1 MPAFHPLPR
10 RCVLDAR
17 VENADHIC
25 RAHVALDLVVPEF
38 PDSVPGQFLELQC
51 NIPYHGDAAAHDWIQ
66 TSPPQLSDPSWTGR
80 EPYLRRPFSI
90 GDRWTDDRGRTH
102 LLIVSRRIG
111 PGTEFLDE
119 LSAGDS
125 LGITGPLGRG
135 FAIPADDRPLVLVG
149 GGVGI
154 PPLLYL
160 SRILAAPTPKRT
172 NVTVIFGAL
181 AGDLLPVRC
190 ISPPPTGPTPTPCLA
205 LPGSPAFPSLVTTDD
220 GSLGIRGRVTDAL
233 TALAAR
239 LPAGPPPPLV
249 FACGPDGM
257 LHAVAR
263 LTRRLGWDC
272 ELCIERNMGCGLGTC
287 LSCVTRVFDPARES
301 GWRWALACSEGPV
314 FQRDRLVDY
323 ADTAK
328 T

>member
-1 MPAFHPLPR
+1 MAEIHQLPR
-10 RCVLDAR
+10 RCLTNAR
-17 VENADHIC
+17 VESVDHIC
-25 RAHVALDLVVPEF
+25 REHVLVDLVVTEF

-51 NIPYHGDAAAHDWIQ
+51 NFPFHGEAAAHDWDLA
-66 TSPPQLSDPSWTGR
+66 SPPRLSDPSWIGR

-90 GDRWTDDRGRTH
+90 GDRWSDDHGRTH
-102 LLIVSRRIG
+102 LSVISRRIG
-111 PGTEFLDE
+111 PGTAFLDA
-119 LSAGDS
+119 LAAGDS
-125 LGITGPLGRG
+125 LSVTGPLGRG
-135 FAIPADDRPLVLVG
+135 FTIPADGRSLVLVG

-154 PPLLYL
+154 PPLIYL
-160 SRILAAPTPKRT
+160 ARVLAALRRAD
-172 NVTVIFGAL
+172 VTVIFGAL

-190 ISPPPTGPTPTPCLA
+190 VLPPPTDPTPTGCLV
-205 LPGSPAFPSLVTTDD
+205 LPGAPAFPALVTTDD
-220 GSLGIRGRVTDAL
+220 GSLGICGRVTDAL

-239 LPAGPPPPLV
+239 RPAGPPPLV

-287 LSCVTRVFDPARES
+287 LSCVTRVFDRAREA

-314 FQRDRLVDY
+314 FERDRLVEY
-323 ADTAK
+323 ADSAK